1 MSNGGHSIERF
12 GDLVTVGRKRIGD
25 EPADG
30 FFVIKHEDAWS
41 GGWGSGKIR
50 GKGIDRGREI

>member
-1 MSNGGHSIERF
+1 MSNGGHSIEGF
-12 GDLVTVGRKRIGD
+12 GHLVTMGRKSIGD

-30 FFVIKHEDAWS
+30 FFVIKDKDAWS